1 MKEFGQE
8 LNLKMN
14 LNICKTFL
22 QKELKTKSV
31 EQIMK
36 ENKLLY
42 RISNK
47 NTIKQLVL
55 EEAQRKLVQE
65 MKLDVDNTKNLS

>member
-14 LNICKTFL
+14 FSICKTFL

-31 EQIMK
+31 EQIMR

-42 RISNK
+42 RLANK
-47 NTIKQLVL
+47 KLLKKLVL
-55 EEAQRKLVQE
+55 IEAQNKVVQENKLV
-65 MKLDVDNTKNLS
+65 VDNIE

>member
-14 LNICKTFL
+14 FNICKTFL

-31 EQIMK
+31 EQIMR
-36 ENKLLY
+36 EDKLLY
-42 RISNK
+42 RLVNK
-47 NTIKQLVL
+47 KLLKKLVL
-55 EEAQRKLVQE
+55 IEAQNKVVQENKLV
-65 MKLDVDNTKNLS
+65 VDNIE

>member
-8 LNLKMN
+8 LNLKMS

>member
-14 LNICKTFL
+14 FSICKTFL

-31 EQIMK
+31 EQIMR

-42 RISNK
+42 RLANK
-47 NTIKQLVL
+47 KLLKKLVL
-55 EEAQRKLVQE
+55 IEAQNKVVQESKLV
-65 MKLDVDNTKNLS
+65 VDNIE

>member
-8 LNLKMN
+8 LNLKMS

-36 ENKLLY
+36 ENNLLY

>member
-14 LNICKTFL
+14 FNICKTFL
-22 QKELKTKSV
+22 QKELQTKSV

-42 RISNK
+42 RLANK
-47 NTIKQLVL
+47 NIMKELVL
-55 EEAQRKLVQE
+55 QEAQNKLVQE
-65 MKLDVDNTKNLS
+65 NKLKVDNIE

>member
-14 LNICKTFL
+14 FNICKTFL

-31 EQIMK
+31 EQIMR

-42 RISNK
+42 RLANK
-47 NTIKQLVL
+47 KLLKKLVL
-55 EEAQRKLVQE
+55 IEAQNKVVQENKLV
-65 MKLDVDNTKNLS
+65 VDNIK

>member
-14 LNICKTFL
+14 FNICKTFL
-22 QKELKTKSV
+22 QKELRTKSV
-31 EQIMK
+31 EQIMR

-42 RISNK
+42 RLANK
-47 NTIKQLVL
+47 KVMKQLVL
-55 EEAQRKLVQE
+55 EEAQKKVVQE
-65 MKLDVDNTKNLS
+65 KKLQVDNIE

>member
-14 LNICKTFL
+14 FNICKTFL
-22 QKELKTKSV
+22 QKELRTKSV
-31 EQIMK
+31 EQIMR

-42 RISNK
+42 RLANK
-47 NTIKQLVL
+47 KVMKQLVL
-55 EEAQRKLVQE
+55 EEAQKKVVQE
-65 MKLDVDNTKNLS
+65 KKLLIDNIE

>member
-14 LNICKTFL
+14 FNICKTFL
-22 QKELKTKSV
+22 QKELRTKSV
-31 EQIMK
+31 EQIMR

-42 RISNK
+42 RLANK
-47 NTIKQLVL
+47 KVMKQLVL
-55 EEAQRKLVQE
+55 EEAQKKVVQE
-65 MKLDVDNTKNLS
+65 KKLLVDNIE

>member
-1 MKEFGQE
+1 
-8 LNLKMN
+8 MN
-14 LNICKTFL
+14 FNICKSFL

-42 RISNK
+42 RLSNK
-47 NTIKQLVL
+47 NIMKELVL
-55 EEAQRKLVQE
+55 QEAQNKVVQE
-65 MKLDVDNTKNLS
+65 NKLHVDNIE

>member
-1 MKEFGQE
+1 MKEFGQK

-14 LNICKTFL
+14 FNICKTFL

-31 EQIMK
+31 EQIMR

-42 RISNK
+42 RLVNK
-47 NTIKQLVL
+47 KLLKKLVL
-55 EEAQRKLVQE
+55 IEAQNKVVQENKLV
-65 MKLDVDNTKNLS
+65 VDNIE

>member
-8 LNLKMN
+8 LNLEMN
-14 LNICKTFL
+14 FNICKTFL

-31 EQIMK
+31 EQIMR

-42 RISNK
+42 RLANK
-47 NTIKQLVL
+47 KLLKKLVL
-55 EEAQRKLVQE
+55 IEAQNKVVQENKLV
-65 MKLDVDNTKNLS
+65 VDNIE

>member
-14 LNICKTFL
+14 FNICKKFL

-31 EQIMK
+31 EQIMR

-42 RISNK
+42 RLANK
-47 NTIKQLVL
+47 KLLKKLVL
-55 EEAQRKLVQE
+55 IEAQNKVVQE
-65 MKLDVDNTKNLS
+65 NKLLVDNIE

>member
-14 LNICKTFL
+14 FNICKTFL

-31 EQIMK
+31 EQIMR

-42 RISNK
+42 RLANK
-47 NTIKQLVL
+47 KLLKKLVL
-55 EEAQRKLVQE
+55 IEAQNKVVQE
-65 MKLDVDNTKNLS
+65 NKLKVDNIE

>member
-14 LNICKTFL
+14 FNICKTFL

-31 EQIMK
+31 EQIMR

-42 RISNK
+42 RLANK
-47 NTIKQLVL
+47 KLLKKLVL
-55 EEAQRKLVQE
+55 IEAQNKVVQENKLV
-65 MKLDVDNTKNLS
+65 VDNKE

>member
-14 LNICKTFL
+14 FNICKTFL

-31 EQIMK
+31 EQIMR

-42 RISNK
+42 RLANK
-47 NTIKQLVL
+47 KLLKKLVL
-55 EEAQRKLVQE
+55 IEAQNKVVQENKLV
-65 MKLDVDNTKNLS
+65 VDNIE

>member
-14 LNICKTFL
+14 FNICKTFL

-31 EQIMK
+31 EQIMR

-42 RISNK
+42 RLVNK
-47 NTIKQLVL
+47 KLLKKLVL
-55 EEAQRKLVQE
+55 IEAQNKVVQENKLV
-65 MKLDVDNTKNLS
+65 VDNIE

>member
-14 LNICKTFL
+14 FNICKTFL

-31 EQIMK
+31 EQIMR

-42 RISNK
+42 RLVNK
-47 NTIKQLVL
+47 KLLKKLVL
-55 EEAQRKLVQE
+55 IEAQNKVVQENKLV
-65 MKLDVDNTKNLS
+65 VDYIE

>member
-14 LNICKTFL
+14 FNICKTFL
-22 QKELKTKSV
+22 QKELRTKSV
-31 EQIMK
+31 EQIMR

-42 RISNK
+42 RLANK
-47 NTIKQLVL
+47 KLMKQLVL
-55 EEAQRKLVQE
+55 EEAQRKVVQE
-65 MKLDVDNTKNLS
+65 KKLLVDNIE

>member
-1 MKEFGQE
+1 MKEFGRE

-14 LNICKTFL
+14 FNICKTFL

-31 EQIMK
+31 EQIMR

-42 RISNK
+42 RLVNK
-47 NTIKQLVL
+47 KLLKKLVL
-55 EEAQRKLVQE
+55 IEAQNKVVQENKLV
-65 MKLDVDNTKNLS
+65 VDNIE

>member
-14 LNICKTFL
+14 FNICKTFL
-22 QKELKTKSV
+22 QKVLQTKSV
-31 EQIMK
+31 EQIMR

-42 RISNK
+42 RLVNK
-47 NTIKQLVL
+47 KLLKKLVL
-55 EEAQRKLVQE
+55 IEAQNKVVQENKLV
-65 MKLDVDNTKNLS
+65 VDNIE

>member
-1 MKEFGQE
+1 
-8 LNLKMN
+8 MN

>member
-14 LNICKTFL
+14 FNICKIFL

-31 EQIMK
+31 EQIMR

-42 RISNK
+42 RLVNK
-47 NTIKQLVL
+47 KLLKKLVL
-55 EEAQRKLVQE
+55 IEAQNKVVQENKLV
-65 MKLDVDNTKNLS
+65 VDNIE

>member
-14 LNICKTFL
+14 FNICKTFL

-31 EQIMK
+31 EQIMR

-42 RISNK
+42 RLSNK
-47 NTIKQLVL
+47 KLLKKLVL
-55 EEAQRKLVQE
+55 IEAQNKVVQENKLV
-65 MKLDVDNTKNLS
+65 VDNIE

>member
-14 LNICKTFL
+14 FNICKTFL

-31 EQIMK
+31 EQIMR

-42 RISNK
+42 RLENK
-47 NTIKQLVL
+47 KLLKKLVL
-55 EEAQRKLVQE
+55 IEAQNKVVQENKLV
-65 MKLDVDNTKNLS
+65 VDNIE

>member
-14 LNICKTFL
+14 FNICKTFL

-31 EQIMK
+31 EQIMR

-42 RISNK
+42 RLVNK
-47 NTIKQLVL
+47 KLLKKLVL
-55 EEAQRKLVQE
+55 IVAQNKVVQENKLV
-65 MKLDVDNTKNLS
+65 VDNIE

>member
-14 LNICKTFL
+14 FNICKTFL
-22 QKELKTKSV
+22 QKELKTKSG
-31 EQIMK
+31 EQIMR

-42 RISNK
+42 RLVNK
-47 NTIKQLVL
+47 KLLKKLVL
-55 EEAQRKLVQE
+55 IEAQNKVVQENKLV
-65 MKLDVDNTKNLS
+65 VDNIE

>member
-14 LNICKTFL
+14 FNICKTFL

-31 EQIMK
+31 EQIIR

-42 RISNK
+42 RLANK
-47 NTIKQLVL
+47 KLLKKLVL
-55 EEAQRKLVQE
+55 IEAQNKVVQENKLV
-65 MKLDVDNTKNLS
+65 VDNIE